1 MEPYLK
7 QFQKAISETYVAS
20 FVAPGGKDLVQLNV
34 STKLPKTKVHAPKEV
49 RPGTQIQ

>member
-20 FVAPGGKDLVQLNV
+20 FMAPAGKGLVQFKV
-34 STKLPKTKVHAPKEV
+34 STKLPKTKVRAPELV
-49 RPGTQIQ
+49 RPGTVLQ